1 MSTSSTV
8 TSAELNELLK
18 RDSDPRMIDVRT
30 SAEFETV
37 HTPGAYNVPQDL
49 LCGHRDGIVATGDD
63 DRTQRWDLKSQVRLL
78 AGSLVLCGALRS
90 VAAQTLRWTAARKA
104 R

>member
-1 MSTSSTV
+1 MSTPSTV
-8 TSAELNELLK
+8 
-18 RDSDPRMIDVRT
+18 T

-37 HTPGAYNVPQDL
+37 HIPAAYNVPLNL
-49 LCGHRDGIVATGDD
+49 LRDQRDEIVTHVDD
-63 DRTQRWDLKSQVRLL
+63 DRTQRWDLKSRVRLV